1 MQKGLSPLVATVL
14 LVAITMTIAG
24 VLAFWASTFT
34 KGGLPSENAT
44 QSLQQCTGADFDI
57 YYQSYNSTTGVLT
70 IVFQNTG
77 SADIT
82 LTNITFIYPDGS
94 LDSKKIGSI
103 LSQASLQSFR
113 ISNVTAGWNSYTVF
127 TNCPNVYR
135 RYS

>member
-14 LVAITMTIAG
+14 LVAITMTIAA
-24 VLAFWASTFT
+24 VLAYWASTFT
-34 KGGLPSENAT
+34 KGSLPPENQT
-44 QSLQQCTGADFDI
+44 QSLQQCTGADFII
-57 YYQSYNSTTGVLT
+57 YYQSYNSTAGVLT

-94 LDSKKIGSI
+94 LDSKALGST